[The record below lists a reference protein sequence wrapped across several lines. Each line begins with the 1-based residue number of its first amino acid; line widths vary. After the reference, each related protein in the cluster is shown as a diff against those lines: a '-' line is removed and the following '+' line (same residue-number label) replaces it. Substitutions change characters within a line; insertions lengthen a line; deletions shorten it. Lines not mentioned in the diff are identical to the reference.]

1 MVSFISFSYST
12 IKSLFTDSAQTTPIL
27 TLPADCITEYQH
39 YLRVQYRR
47 KYPLYSK
54 PQFTHHRPK
63 HIVNLVL
70 VHKEEDEGEKLQQ
83 QCLVYQLHGDI
94 DRIRQKKTPLS
105 KEQIGILDNGE
116 TPRCILIEGAPG
128 IGKTTF
134 CWQLCHG
141 WAEDKLLCGWELVFL
156 IQLRDEYVRTA
167 KCLSDLLHHP
177 DRSVKEVINREI
189 ERLDG
194 KGVLL
199 LLDGYDELSL
209 HQRSELSILN
219 KVLCK
224 QLLSEATVI
233 VSSRPL
239 ATQSLPHQFKQ
250 NLDQHVEI
258 IGFSEENVAT
268 YLMSACEGKDELLM
282 DLKMFVSSQPFIS
295 SVMYN
300 PLHCGIVTELYIQY
314 WQNEKKGFVPN
325 TLTEL
330 YNALLV
336 NLMRRHLESDIETL
350 EELPAEVHHQLMQ
363 LAELAATG
371 IEEEKYI
378 FAKIPCDTLGLMQ
391 SVKQIHDIRP
401 NRSTSYA
408 FNHLTLQEYLAALYW
423 SQLPSPVFNQLLQQL
438 DWWRPVTE
446 ESIYRILYCK
456 KKSNMIH
463 WPVILFVTGL
473 KKLNSIHH
481 LRNTYAWYNGI
492 SDHMVMYHFHPAICH
507 AVFESQCP
515 QLVFT
520 MFCAGKVFSPDA
532 NEMSSPF
539 DWFTTGYCIAHSD
552 ALASWDL
559 YYDDRVNHIP
569 QHLQMLSTGLHYS
582 PTATNTN
589 PSIRMTANV
598 SFLPELL
605 QVFPSLYPN
614 TQAITELGLFGELQ
628 SGDGVH
634 VLQEIYS
641 FCPRLQ
647 SLSVWLP
654 LMKDISTFGKCL
666 LQCHHL
672 YDLTLRLHHDK

>member
-1 MVSFISFSYST
+1 MVSYISYKFSYST
-12 IKSLFTDSAQTTPIL
+12 INSLFTDSAQATP
-27 TLPADCITEYQH
+27 TPPLPADCVTEYQR

-47 KYPLYSK
+47 EYPLYSK

-70 VHKEEDEGEKLQQ
+70 VHKEEDEGDELQQ

-94 DRIRQKKTPLS
+94 DMIRQKKTPLS

-116 TPRCILIEGAPG
+116 APHCILIQGAPG

-141 WAEDKLLCGWELVFL
+141 WAEGKLLRDWELVVL

-167 KCLSDLLHHP
+167 KCLSDLFHHP
-177 DRSVKEVINREI
+177 DRSIKEAINREI

-194 KGVLL
+194 KRVLL

-224 QLLSEATVI
+224 QLLSEATVV
-233 VSSRPL
+233 VSSRPF

-258 IGFSEENVAT
+258 IGFSEEDVAT
-268 YLMSACEGKDELLM
+268 YLNSACEGKDKLLA
-282 DLKMFVSSQPFIS
+282 DLQLYVSSQPFIS

-350 EELPAEVHHQLMQ
+350 EEVPAEVHHQLMQ

-371 IEEEKYI
+371 IEEEKYV
-378 FAKIPCDTLGLMQ
+378 FDKIPCDTLGLMQ
-391 SVKQIHDIRP
+391 SIKQIHDIRP
-401 NRSTSYA
+401 NRSTLYA

-423 SQLPSPVFNQLLQQL
+423 SQLPSQEFGQLLQQL
-438 DWWRPVTE
+438 DLHSVKEYLCSRKYLKE
-446 ESIYRILYCK
+446 IL
-456 KKSNMIH
+456 IH
-463 WPVILFVTGL
+463 WPVVLFLIGL
-473 KKLNSIHH
+473 KKLDSIPFLHKIFS
-481 LRNTYAWYNGI
+481 WYDSAIHPFMLG
-492 SDHMVMYHFHPAICH
+492 FKFGPAICH
-507 AVFESQCP
+507 LLFESQSP
-515 QLVFT
+515 EMVSTVFS
-520 MFCAGKVFSPDA
+520 AGERFSPDPA
-532 NEMSSPF
+532 KMATPL
-539 DWFTTGYCIAHSD
+539 DWFTTGYCISYSHTLAFWNVTYSD
-552 ALASWDL
+552 SQ
-559 YYDDRVNHIP
+559 YRHIP
-569 QHLQMLSTGLHYS
+569 QYLQMLSAGLRYTS
-582 PTATNTN
+582 ATTEV
-589 PSIRMTANV
+589 SITMSVTIYQ
-598 SFLPELL
+598 SLL
-605 QVFPSLYPN
+605 ECLRVFPSAICTL
-614 TQAITELGLFGELQ
+614 AITELWLYSEHLLG
-628 SGDGVH
+628 GDAIC
-634 VLQEIYS
+634 VLQRIS
-641 FCPRLQ
+641 VFCPWLQ
-647 SLSVWLP
+647 TLVVGLP
-654 LMKDISTFGKCL
+654 LTKDDRVFGRSLVMCSQL
-666 LQCHHL
+666 R
-672 YDLTLRLHHDK
+672 DLTLKAHVYDK